1 MKKLVHIIFLQM
13 DRNAI
18 KTHLA
23 APANHDAN
31 GNSWCHVDSCG
42 GSYAAYR
49 INIWGLKSPE
59 ENRKKN
65 RNMIA
70 QQVANIENHL
80 AKAHG
85 TFV

>member
-1 MKKLVHIIFLQM
+1 M

-23 APANHDAN
+23 DPANHDAS
-31 GNSWCHVDSCG
+31 GNSWCHVDTCG

-59 ENRKKN
+59 ENQKNN

-70 QQVANIENHL
+70 QQVKNLENHL